1 MSYTGRR
8 DFIHNELAGTLD
20 GVEYNFDYDGFV
32 DEMTKEGAI
41 HHDVVTGWRF
51 ADNMDA
57 DHPELFD
64 LFWGAVE
71 RYDAAAM
78 EGVDPSTLRDMT
90 ES

>member
-1 MSYTGRR
+1 MSCTGRR
-8 DFIHNELAGTLD
+8 DFIDNELAGAIH

-32 DEMTKEGAI
+32 DEMTQAGAI
-41 HHDVVTGWRF
+41 HLDVVTGWRF
-51 ADNMDA
+51 ADDMDA

-64 LFWGAVE
+64 LFWGTVE

-78 EGVDPSTLRDMT
+78 EGVNPATLRNMT